1 MIQRKTRFINHVFSI
16 TTKFF
21 REVLPFKG
29 TLSEVI
35 FQIDVWLKLHTD
47 ITQSKLLQTGIHYEK
62 LNCIPDLMKQLKRI
76 KLIVPDET
84 QIVDKQP
91 RILWQNLIQFRI
103 LINQ

>member
-1 MIQRKTRFINHVFSI
+1 MTPKFS
-16 TTKFF
+16 

-103 LINQ
+103 LINL